1 MAVNISEESKKI
13 QDRFGKTGVNLS
25 EDEIAKR
32 LNMLIS
38 DFKVQPQEAVRT
50 VIAFFRKEHNI
61 SFDDMKGTQGPA
73 GVIPIGDIKTEDGN
87 WISLEAKVV
96 QLWESNSDKVSQT
109 GLIGDGTG
117 TTKFTIFA
125 KGAKE
130 HPVLVE
136 GKSYLFNNVVTSV
149 YQGQVSVK
157 VNKNTVI
164 AELSGDI
171 EVKQKS
177 ETVTGIITA
186 LSSGS
191 GLIKRCPECNR
202 KLTKGM
208 CGEHGKVEGVYDLR
222 IKAVLSPLGRSD
234 SIDLLMNKEVTEAM
248 TGISLAKAKEIATEA
263 LDMDI
268 VSSMLQ
274 SKVVGRYYTITGSLL
289 PSKVML
295 VNEIKPANIATQEII
310 ATLTNSIESTVAG
323 GV

>member
-1 MAVNISEESKKI
+1 MAVNIKEESKKI
-13 QDRFGKTGVNLS
+13 QDRFGKAGVS
-25 EDEIAKR
+25 IDVKEIEERMNR
-32 LNMLIS
+32 LITE
-38 DFKVQPQEAVRT
+38 FKVQPQEAIRT
-50 VIAFFRKEHNI
+50 IISFFRQTHNI

-73 GVIPIGDIKTEDGN
+73 DVIPIGDIKTEDGN

-125 KGAKE
+125 KGAEE

-202 KLTKGM
+202 KLSKGM

-222 IKAVLSPLGRSD
+222 IKGVLSPLGRSD
-234 SIDLLMNKEVTEAM
+234 SIDLLMNKEVTESL
-248 TGISLAKAKEIATEA
+248 TGIGLDKAKEIATEA
-263 LDMDI
+263 LDTAIIADI
-268 VSSMLQ
+268 LQ
-274 SKVVGRYYTITGSLL
+274 GKVVGRYYTITGSLL

-295 VNEIKPANIATQEII
+295 VNEVKPANIATQEII
-310 ATLTNSIESTVAG
+310 ATLTNSIETAIAG